1 MSIDAT
7 AKAAATGVSF
17 TYEDTRVNKST
28 FLRQKIAVFA
38 QGATASNAD
47 YTTEPWRATS
57 AHAAAAKFGAG
68 SPAHLIVDTLIP
80 PSGRGVG
87 SVEVTVYPLKD
98 HASGTAAAGSITPSG
113 SASDDAVLQLKLG
126 DFLTSSFT
134 VPAGAVDVED
144 TIADMIDRV
153 TALTKSPFIATD
165 GETELVLTAKW
176 EGVSGNGISIEV
188 VGDTKGLV
196 FAVEQPTGGTNNPS
210 VADAIALVG
219 SRWESFVINAMEYT
233 DDTTLDLFQ
242 AWGEEVWDPLESRPP
257 VVVTGANEA
266 TRATIGAVTDARKPD
281 RINSVINVPGS
292 PSMPFLIAAAA
303 VAQAAVEANNNPA
316 SDYGG
321 LPLIGIS
328 PGPTA
333 DQWKW
338 SVRNAALLQGVAT
351 TEIIDNQVVIGDFAT
366 CYHPTGEE
374 PPAYDRVVNI
384 VKLQNIAHTYRTE
397 FESRK
402 WKGAILI
409 TDDDDSDNPRARR
422 PKDILAETYKLNR
435 GLGSAA
441 IIAKVKET
449 NANTTASPDSQNPN
463 RVNIDTPP
471 PLSGNMNITDARIRF
486 GFVFGGQ

>member
-38 QGATASNAD
+38 QGATVSNDD

-57 AHAAAAKFGAG
+57 AHEAG
-68 SPAHLIVDTLIP
+68 SRYGTGSPIHLIVDKLIP

-98 HASGTAAAGSITPSG
+98 HESGDPAVGDITPSG
-113 SASDDAVLQLKLG
+113 TASEDAVLQLKIG

-134 VPAGAVDVED
+134 VPAGAVTVADV
-144 TIADMIDRV
+144 IADMIDRV
-153 TALTKSPFIATD
+153 TALPKAPMIATN
-165 GETELVLTAKW
+165 GTTELVLTAKW
-176 EGVSGNGISIEV
+176 AGASGNNISVEV

-196 FAVEQPTGGTNNPS
+196 FAVTQPTGGTNNPDVS
-210 VADAIALVG
+210 DAIALIG

-242 AWGEEVWDPLESRPP
+242 AWGEEVWDPLESRIP

-266 TRATIGAVTDARKPD
+266 TAATIGAVTDARKTD
-281 RINSVINVPGS
+281 RVNSIKNVEGS
-292 PSMPFLIAAAA
+292 PTIPFVIAAAA
-303 VAQAAVEANNNPA
+303 VAQAAPEANNNPA

-321 LPLIGIS
+321 LPLIGVS
-328 PGPTA
+328 PGSTA

-338 SVRNAALLQGVAT
+338 TVRNAALLQGVAT
-351 TEIIDNQVVIGDFAT
+351 TEVIDNQVVIGDFVT

-374 PPAYDRVVNI
+374 PPAYDRVVNL
-384 VKLQNIAHTYRTE
+384 VKLQNIAHAYRTE
-397 FESRK
+397 FQSRK

-422 PKDILAETYKLNR
+422 PKDVVAECYKLNG
-435 GLGSAA
+435 GLGQAA
-441 IIAKVKET
+441 IIARVAET
-449 NANTTASPDSQNPN
+449 NANTTAVPDSQNPN
-463 RVNIDTPP
+463 RVNISTPP